1 MRWWYVT
8 MNKNLNQLAWQ
19 TLFERYR
26 ILEEIEKNGI
36 YYISARQIKKE
47 REPRLMAKFDH
58 TINLPYIFQKNKLSI
73 LPITRGN
80 YAIAHFDAYHSFE
93 QINQQIHRVNMPSYI
108 QSIDCLQITSESIAL
123 NCALASGIIADFTGD
138 VGIMPTVSGRMTSGN
153 FDFNIKS
160 IYSEKKLLIKVKNSQ
175 IEIDGAYEGEKYLSL
190 VEAKIDLSDDF
201 LVRQLYYPFRVWQ
214 SKITKPVKPIILIY
228 SNGIYHLYEY
238 AFVNKEEYSSLQLIK
253 QKNYAIEDT
262 QITHEDIINIIKKH
276 KIVEEQ
282 NNIPFPQADSLD
294 KLINLCEL
302 IVSNDYTKE
311 RITFNY
317 DFDKRQT
324 NYYVAAGVYL
334 GLIKRPSCKPQELI
348 KLTDYG
354 QAIMKMSYKQ
364 RQLAYC
370 RQILSHKVFNE
381 VSTLYFKYGK
391 MPDKLLIV
399 EIMKNNNL
407 YNINSESTYFRRA
420 STVISWVDWI
430 VNLIK

>member
-47 REPRLMAKFDH
+47 REPRLMAKFDY

-160 IYSEKKLLIKVKNSQ
+160 ICSEKKLLIKVKNSQ

-324 NYYVAAGVYL
+324 NYYVAAGV
-334 GLIKRPSCKPQELI
+334 I
-348 KLTDYG
+348 
-354 QAIMKMSYKQ
+354 
-364 RQLAYC
+364 
-370 RQILSHKVFNE
+370 
-381 VSTLYFKYGK
+381 
-391 MPDKLLIV
+391 
-399 EIMKNNNL
+399 
-407 YNINSESTYFRRA
+407 
-420 STVISWVDWI
+420 
-430 VNLIK
+430 